1 MRLLRRADR
10 RSARTSL
17 GDPRAPDVPAP
28 RAGADGGRRARRFV
42 AAAIV
47 VAIVVGGVAMATTSR
62 RDRLREAEHHRRAV
76 ADQTA
81 NLAAATV
88 RQVLVG
94 LAGARALPDSDGTVD
109 EDAFTAFASEI
120 AEATPVSAVA
130 LAPTVSAA
138 ARDELEDDLGTPIID
153 APGGRPAPD
162 RVRYHPI
169 RWVVPP
175 SGDGPAPRLGLDVE
189 ADTVLGPTARAARD
203 AGRPRM
209 SPPTD
214 GGPDGTTVA
223 LVHPLYRD
231 DPGSRATVAQRRD
244 AHVGYV
250 TAVLP
255 GDSLVAS
262 LLLHVDERIDI
273 RVADGGRPLGETP
286 EPPAGGPGMTR
297 EIAGR
302 TWTITID
309 DLNARVPSQSFWW
322 ILAATAAVAAAVAVL
337 ARRTDRYEDES
348 ARHIRRSDRI
358 AALARSLAAAG
369 TVPDIARVVDDEIPD
384 VLGAMSVTFG
394 LVDWDERR
402 IERYFGPGTS
412 GAAYARRHAVVG
424 VDDPMPVARCVR
436 EAHPVIVETLDDWR
450 TESTPDVAADVE
462 RAGLGTT
469 ACWPIRSPDGTVVA
483 TLSVSWGREGIVSES
498 TRAALGTIAELVE
511 LTLARA
517 RLTDAQVADAR
528 LDAELATLT
537 SGLAAVGTA
546 EEAMTFLV
554 EQLPRPLDAVHAT
567 VALMEPGGVLRR
579 HLGPGLDPGTSEP
592 LAVTNLDVPLPLAEA
607 VRTGTTIVI
616 GSTEVLAQHWPDA
629 LDGWQ
634 AAGFRSAA
642 DIALRGRDGQVIGGL
657 GVAWDHEVD
666 FGDDLMT
673 RLATLAGI
681 VAQALERAGLSDASR
696 DDAARAARLAEL
708 AEAAT
713 AAGTTEHMAATLASR
728 AAAVVDGAGGHVG
741 LLTADGRALRVI
753 HHAGFNADIGR
764 RYTLLRLDRPV
775 VMVAAVTTQDPV
787 VLSDRDE
794 IAARFPGIH
803 DDMVALGLHS
813 VAAMP
818 MATEDGV
825 PFGTLAITWT
835 EPQRF
840 DDTLLSTLRTMTD
853 LCSTSLTRAWLTDR
867 TAASTAA
874 LATLA
879 RHLSVARSSDEVGA
893 AIANHA
899 AAALDAQGAILGLVE
914 GDRFHLHVPQ
924 SVARDLA
931 ARYTDLPLDDDFPA
945 LEALRRN
952 EVLTFASPN
961 DVPPHD
967 VVRELVDLGISA
979 GACAPLTTA
988 DGSPLGV
995 LSVLWSRAPDF
1006 DDALFARLDTVAD
1019 LAEQTAERAR
1029 LFDAEH
1035 RVTQDLQRRVLPR
1048 MPSVDGVVIAAR
1060 YSPASAAVGMGG
1072 DWYDAVALDDDRI
1085 CLVLGDV
1092 SGHGLGA
1099 IAEMTQIRAMV
1110 RTLVAGGS
1118 ALPEIVGR
1126 TSAQVSQQH
1135 GVYATLL
1142 VATVD
1147 TTTSTV
1153 GYVAAG
1159 HPPPLLRRPDGTIEV
1174 LRHGRHPVLGLD
1186 GGIRP
1191 AGCAAFPPGSTLVA
1205 YTDGLIEKRGTP
1217 IDASID
1223 HLAHRLETA
1232 PVVTPEELADHLLRC
1247 LDSTAADHADD
1258 LALVIVHRPA

>member
-1 MRLLRRADR
+1 M
-10 RSARTSL
+10 
-17 GDPRAPDVPAP
+17 VVII
-28 RAGADGGRRARRFV
+28 V
-42 AAAIV
+42 A
-47 VAIVVGGVAMATTSR
+47 GGVTAAVTSR
-62 RDRLREAEHHRRAV
+62 RDRVREAEHHHEAV

-81 NLAAATV
+81 NLATATV
-88 RQVLVG
+88 QQVLVG
-94 LAGARALPDSDGTVD
+94 LAGAGALPDPDGTVD
-109 EDAFTAFASEI
+109 KGEFTAFAREI
-120 AEATPVSAVA
+120 AEATPVSSVA
-130 LAPTVSAA
+130 LAPRVGAEV
-138 ARDELEDDLGTPIID
+138 RDDLEDDLGTPIVD

-162 RVRYHPI
+162 RGRYHPI

-175 SGDGPAPRLGLDVE
+175 SGDAAAPPLGLDIE
-189 ADTVLGPTARAARD
+189 ADTVLGATARAARD
-203 AGRPRM
+203 AGRPLM

-214 GGPDGTTVA
+214 RGPTGTKV
-223 LVHPLYRD
+223 LVVHPLYAED
-231 DPGSRATVAQRRD
+231 LGSTATVAQRRD

-250 TAVLP
+250 AAVLP
-255 GDSLVAS
+255 GDMLVAS
-262 LLLHVDERIDI
+262 LLLQVDDRIDI
-273 RVADGGRPLGETP
+273 RVTDGGRLLGETP
-286 EPPAGGPGMTR
+286 EPPASGSGMTR

-302 TWTITID
+302 TWTITVD
-309 DLNARVPSQSFWW
+309 DLEAQVPWRSFLL
-322 ILAATAAVAAAVAVL
+322 ILAATAAVAAAVAAL
-337 ARRTDRYEDES
+337 ARRTARHEAES
-348 ARHIRRSDRI
+348 GRHIRRSDRI

-369 TVPDIARVVDDEIPD
+369 TVNELARVVDEEVPA

-402 IERYFGPGTS
+402 IERHFGPGAS
-412 GAAYARRHAVVG
+412 GAEYARRYAVVG
-424 VDDPMPVARCVR
+424 IDDRIPVARCVR
-436 EAHPVIVETLDDWR
+436 EARPVIVETLDDWR
-450 TESTPDVAADVE
+450 AESSPEVADDVE

-469 ACWPIRSPDGTVVA
+469 ACWPIRDPDDTVVA
-483 TLSVSWGREGIVSES
+483 TLSVSWGLEGTVSEP

-546 EEAMTFLV
+546 EEAMAFLV
-554 EQLPRPLDAVHAT
+554 EQLPRPLEAVHAT
-567 VALMEPGGVLRR
+567 VALLEPGGALHR
-579 HLGPGLDPGTSEP
+579 HLGPGLDPGASEP
-592 LAVTNLDVPLPLAEA
+592 LAVTDLDVPLPLAEA
-607 VRTGTTIVI
+607 VRTGTTIII
-616 GSTEVLAQHWPDA
+616 GSTEVLARHWPDA

-666 FGDDLMT
+666 FDDDLMT
-673 RLATLAGI
+673 RLATLSGI
-681 VAQALERAGLSDASR
+681 VAQALERARLSDASR

-741 LLTADGRALRVI
+741 LLTNDGRALRVI
-753 HHAGFNADIGR
+753 HHSGFDADIGR
-764 RYTLLRLDRPV
+764 RYTLLRLDRPL
-775 VMVAAVTTQDPV
+775 VMVAAVTTREPV

-818 MATEDGV
+818 MASEDGV
-825 PFGTLAITWT
+825 PFGTLAITWR

-899 AAALDAQGAILGLVE
+899 AAAVDARGAILGLVE
-914 GDRFHLHVPQ
+914 GDRFHLHMPHT
-924 SVARDLA
+924 VAGDLA

-967 VVRELVDLGISA
+967 VVRELVDLGVTA

-1048 MPSVDGVVIAAR
+1048 MPSVDGVLMAAR

-1085 CLVLGDV
+1085 CVVLGDV

-1099 IAEMTQIRAMV
+1099 IAEMTQIRAVV
-1110 RTLVAGGS
+1110 RTLASGGV
-1118 ALPEIVGR
+1118 ALPEVVAR
-1126 TSAQVSQQH
+1126 TSAQVGQED

-1147 TTTSTV
+1147 TATGTV
-1153 GYVAAG
+1153 GYVTAG
-1159 HPPPLLRRPDGTIEV
+1159 HPPPLLRRPDGTVEV
-1174 LRHGRHPVLGLD
+1174 LRHGRHPVLGVD
-1186 GGIRP
+1186 AGIRP
-1191 AGCAAFPPGSTLVA
+1191 AGCVAFPPGSTLVG
-1205 YTDGLIEKRGTP
+1205 YTDGLIEQRGTP
-1217 IDASID
+1217 IDASIAD
-1223 HLAHRLETA
+1223 LAHRVETA
-1232 PVVTPEELADHLLRC
+1232 PAATPEELADHLLRC
-1247 LDSTAADHADD
+1247 LDATAADHSDD